1 MNNELNDIDHWNY
14 FLKNLYQSQ
23 SQKNLPHPILDNLFQ
38 TYSLRQKK
46 FFSVKNENNIL
57 TGISSTTIEK
67 KIFRAITFF
76 GFDQAKISKSHSI
89 TLIELNNDFLKNFNV
104 KKWHVQTEEHDHQTQ
119 NTLIE
124 MGFKKIRKYSSL
136 LHISNK
142 YQIPKIPN
150 NIQVD
155 SLQIGNEKKF
165 ANILNKSFKNE
176 WGFCPNTVKEVIH
189 SLYSPNDNLKDVIVL
204 KQNNKLISFNWT
216 KILKANIG
224 KISMLGVHPQYQNLG
239 IGKMTTLAGIDH
251 LKKNNVKAITL
262 EVDQRNIHA
271 MKLYTNLGFEK
282 YLSTIWFE
290 KSL

>member
-23 SQKNLPHPILDNLFQ
+23 WQKNLPHPILDNLFQ

-124 MGFKKIRKYSSL
+124 M
-136 LHISNK
+136 H
-142 YQIPKIPN
+142 
-150 NIQVD
+150 
-155 SLQIGNEKKF
+155 
-165 ANILNKSFKNE
+165 
-176 WGFCPNTVKEVIH
+176 
-189 SLYSPNDNLKDVIVL
+189 
-204 KQNNKLISFNWT
+204 
-216 KILKANIG
+216 
-224 KISMLGVHPQYQNLG
+224 
-239 IGKMTTLAGIDH
+239 
-251 LKKNNVKAITL
+251 
-262 EVDQRNIHA
+262 
-271 MKLYTNLGFEK
+271 
-282 YLSTIWFE
+282 
-290 KSL
+290 